1 MLCNLRRILASNLS
15 DQWSPETI
23 LQSKINKI
31 IHRKGKL
38 MHCSRHWG
46 IESCILLC
54 LDYQY
59 ARKIRK
65 QINFHWN
72 NYEDNE
78 ERRKHVLQSPSLC
91 LFTTILIH
99 RDDDISV
106 SKSISLQL
114 LTCFCP
120 INGFLS
126 GMLSSVQSLS
136 NVRLFA
142 TPRTAAC
149 QASVHHRLPE
159 FTQAHVH

>member
-1 MLCNLRRILASNLS
+1 MLCNLRRVLATNLS
-15 DQWSPETI
+15 DQWSTETI
-23 LQSKINKI
+23 LQSKINQT
-31 IHRKGKL
+31 IHINGKL
-38 MHCSRHWG
+38 RHCSRHWG
-46 IESCILLC
+46 IERRMLLC

-65 QINFHWN
+65 QINFHWT

-91 LFTTILIH
+91 LFTIILIYM
-99 RDDDISV
+99 DDDISMP
-106 SKSISLQL
+106 KSIPLQL